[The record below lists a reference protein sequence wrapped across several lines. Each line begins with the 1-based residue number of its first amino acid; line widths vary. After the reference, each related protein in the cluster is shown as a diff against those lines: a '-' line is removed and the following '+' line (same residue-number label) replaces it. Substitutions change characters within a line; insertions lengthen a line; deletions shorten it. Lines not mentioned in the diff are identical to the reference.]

1 MCYAPCVDTAKT
13 RRYNRSIR
21 LWVVANLL
29 PLDRDVPLSQR
40 KPLMS
45 VVTWPEVAVF
55 ANDRRSCVGARR
67 WASERRERITSDACK
82 ALDCEAA
89 IVSIKWV
96 VDYGELSLRESLPP
110 YISQS
115 WSLILSLVAL
125 LEGGR
130 CVQGLVAATGPNLHV
145 QRLVAATNLWSLV
158 LADSAATSPCVLR
171 PPCRSR
177 DTPRC
182 SDPLVSPCCSP
193 PPERFCTL
201 SGCEEQSD
209 WLLVT
214 HWSPPLCVW
223 PCS

>member
-1 MCYAPCVDTAKT
+1 MDTAKT

-96 VDYGELSLRESLPP
+96 VDYGELDTCWWAVLIYPMWP
-110 YISQS
+110 
-115 WSLILSLVAL
+115 LILSVAAL
-125 LEGGR
+125 PSGGR
-130 CVQGLVAATGPNLHV
+130 WRPLWPLAFGPNLCVH
-145 QRLVAATNLWSLV
+145 LW
-158 LADSAATSPCVLR
+158 PLR
-171 PPCRSR
+171 PSLAAGLCGSALRPVRALCGHLAGHV
-177 DTPRC
+177 TPRGVLT
-182 SDPLVSPCCSP
+182 SWCSP
-193 PPERFCTL
+193 A
-201 SGCEEQSD
+201 
-209 WLLVT
+209 V
-214 HWSPPLCVW
+214 HNH
-223 PCS
+223 